1 MLTARL
7 ASEAGVA
14 VSAEE
19 PTVVRTLDGHRVS
32 ARRASLRS
40 VQVGRYTAADS
51 PCLVLLEGGA
61 EVAPRLGRG
70 FLDRFGGTI
79 DEATGTLV
87 LGEVRPSASSHAS
100 PPTK

>member
-1 MLTARL
+1 
-7 ASEAGVA
+7 
-14 VSAEE
+14 
-19 PTVVRTLDGHRVS
+19 
-32 ARRASLRS
+32 

-61 EVAPRLGRG
+61 DVAPRLGRG

-87 LGEVRPSASSHAS
+87 LGEVKPSASAHGSA
-100 PPTK
+100 PTKGGTVPLRPPAGGTGSDRTGRPTGRARD